1 MKYMTIN
8 PNVNKAEIDE
18 YPMVKKISSKKAMEQ
33 LNKLSAI
40 TRNSIYSPDVKTN

>member
-8 PNVNKAEIDE
+8 PNKSKVEIDE
-18 YPMVKKISSKKAMEQ
+18 YPMVKKVSSKKAMEQ

-40 TRNSIYSPDVKTN
+40 TRNSIYSPEI